1 MSIPAGATIDLGFQ
15 GTKNK
20 FVSVEAKNGNEAL
33 ELVRSEK
40 PDLVLLDVDMGPGP
54 NGFDVCRQIK
64 ADDATKDIPVVM
76 LTAHESDSD
85 RAIGFAAGATQYLT
99 KPFGPLELIDTI
111 RGILALGAL
120 LVGIFL
126 IWVVFSQAIYTAT
139 FGYAPAGTIPN
150 FLRRL
155 FTHAWRQQGVTETVN
170 RHGQASHRRIGVAR
184 GMSGSH
190 EKACPKRNRERA
202 EERSGDTR

>member
-1 MSIPAGATIDLGFQ
+1 MAKLLVADDLVPIRQMVRITLSTQGWTI
-15 GTKNK
+15 
-20 FVSVEAKNGNEAL
+20 VEAKNGNEAL

-64 ADDATKDIPVVM
+64 ANEATKDIPVVM

-111 RGILALGAL
+111 RGILAH
-120 LVGIFL
+120 
-126 IWVVFSQAIYTAT
+126 S
-139 FGYAPAGTIPN
+139 
-150 FLRRL
+150 
-155 FTHAWRQQGVTETVN
+155 
-170 RHGQASHRRIGVAR
+170 
-184 GMSGSH
+184 
-190 EKACPKRNRERA
+190 
-202 EERSGDTR
+202 

>member
-1 MSIPAGATIDLGFQ
+1 MAKLLVADDLVPIRQMVRITLSTQGWTI
-15 GTKNK
+15 
-20 FVSVEAKNGNEAL
+20 VEAKNGNEAL

-64 ADDATKDIPVVM
+64 ADDTTKDIPVVM

-111 RGILALGAL
+111 RGILAH
-120 LVGIFL
+120 
-126 IWVVFSQAIYTAT
+126 S
-139 FGYAPAGTIPN
+139 
-150 FLRRL
+150 
-155 FTHAWRQQGVTETVN
+155 
-170 RHGQASHRRIGVAR
+170 
-184 GMSGSH
+184 
-190 EKACPKRNRERA
+190 
-202 EERSGDTR
+202 

>member
-1 MSIPAGATIDLGFQ
+1 MAKLLVADDLVPIRQMVRITLSTQGWTI
-15 GTKNK
+15 
-20 FVSVEAKNGNEAL
+20 VEAKNGAEAL

-64 ADDATKDIPVVM
+64 ADEATKDIPVVM

-111 RGILALGAL
+111 RGILAH
-120 LVGIFL
+120 
-126 IWVVFSQAIYTAT
+126 S
-139 FGYAPAGTIPN
+139 
-150 FLRRL
+150 
-155 FTHAWRQQGVTETVN
+155 
-170 RHGQASHRRIGVAR
+170 
-184 GMSGSH
+184 
-190 EKACPKRNRERA
+190 
-202 EERSGDTR
+202 

>member
-1 MSIPAGATIDLGFQ
+1 MAKLLEADDLVPIRQMVRITLSTQGWTI
-15 GTKNK
+15 
-20 FVSVEAKNGNEAL
+20 VEAKNGNEAL

-64 ADDATKDIPVVM
+64 ADEATKDSPVVM

-111 RGILALGAL
+111 RGILAH
-120 LVGIFL
+120 
-126 IWVVFSQAIYTAT
+126 S
-139 FGYAPAGTIPN
+139 
-150 FLRRL
+150 
-155 FTHAWRQQGVTETVN
+155 
-170 RHGQASHRRIGVAR
+170 
-184 GMSGSH
+184 
-190 EKACPKRNRERA
+190 
-202 EERSGDTR
+202 

>member
-1 MSIPAGATIDLGFQ
+1 MAKLLVADDLVPIRQMVRITLSTQGWTI
-15 GTKNK
+15 
-20 FVSVEAKNGNEAL
+20 VEAKNGNEAL
-33 ELVRSEK
+33 ELVHSEK

-111 RGILALGAL
+111 RGILAH
-120 LVGIFL
+120 
-126 IWVVFSQAIYTAT
+126 S
-139 FGYAPAGTIPN
+139 
-150 FLRRL
+150 
-155 FTHAWRQQGVTETVN
+155 
-170 RHGQASHRRIGVAR
+170 
-184 GMSGSH
+184 
-190 EKACPKRNRERA
+190 
-202 EERSGDTR
+202 